1 MVDRARRLTRVVHV
15 DTVSVQVFLLPLGLG
30 QGQLL
35 RQSLDTTI
43 VYFSFPA
50 NYGIILVFK

>member
-1 MVDRARRLTRVVHV
+1 MVDTRWRLTWVVHV

-35 RQSLDTTI
+35 RQSLDT
-43 VYFSFPA
+43 
-50 NYGIILVFK
+50 IIY